1 MAECNFKNTEEK
13 IRLLQEHLRKYGDGV
28 PERAILEATS
38 GENLEHWVTECD
50 DDGNLL
56 AGITWINN
64 DWFLCTLHYLATAAE
79 QRGKYLGTKVT
90 TEAAKDAMANP
101 NCLVLAADVTYN
113 NEPSKR
119 IFKKLG
125 FEEKSRFCWGPGE
138 KPADVLH
145 FVKMPPTGDTCK

>member
-13 IRLLQEHLRKYGDGV
+13 ARLLQEHLRKYGDSI

-50 DDGNLL
+50 DDGDLL
-56 AGITWINN
+56 SGITWANN
-64 DWFLCTLHYLATAAE
+64 DWFLCTLHYLATATE
-79 QRGKYLGTKVT
+79 QRGKQLGSKVT
-90 TEAAKDAMANP
+90 AKAVEQAKANP
-101 NCLVLAADVTYN
+101 NCLVLAADITYS

-125 FEEKSRFCWGPGE
+125 FEEKNRFCWAPGE
-138 KPADVLH
+138 KPADILH
-145 FVKMPPTGDTCK
+145 FVKMPPDGAVCK